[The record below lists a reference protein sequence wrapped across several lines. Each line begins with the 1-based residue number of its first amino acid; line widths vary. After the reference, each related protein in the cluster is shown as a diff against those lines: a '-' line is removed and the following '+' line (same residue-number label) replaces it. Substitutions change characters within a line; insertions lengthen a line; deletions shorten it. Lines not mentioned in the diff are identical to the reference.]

1 VYQQWQDRTRDNN
14 PDAELADAETGSD
27 TKIAEAR
34 IGALGSGSDFTP
46 FLQHLGIPSSDMGFG
61 GDYGVYHS
69 AYDDFYWMSHFGD
82 PTFMYHVTMARL
94 WGTITMRLAD
104 SAGLQLDY
112 RDYAAQVREF
122 FAESMK
128 TARQR
133 KLTSGIDEKQM
144 NDAIDAFS
152 SEAEKTERARQEAV
166 QTNAGARLQ
175 RINDSL
181 IAVERDLTDARGLRG
196 RNWYTHQIYA
206 PGTYT
211 GYAAQPLPDF
221 RQALDDRNTVDA
233 GEALKRIV
241 EALRRAT
248 ETLRKARD

>member
-1 VYQQWQDRTRDNN
+1 
-14 PDAELADAETGSD
+14 
-27 TKIAEAR
+27 
-34 IGALGSGSDFTP
+34 
-46 FLQHLGIPSSDMGFG
+46 
-61 GDYGVYHS
+61 
-69 AYDDFYWMSHFGD
+69 
-82 PTFMYHVTMARL
+82 
-94 WGTITMRLAD
+94 MRLAD
-104 SAGLQLDY
+104 SAGLPLDY